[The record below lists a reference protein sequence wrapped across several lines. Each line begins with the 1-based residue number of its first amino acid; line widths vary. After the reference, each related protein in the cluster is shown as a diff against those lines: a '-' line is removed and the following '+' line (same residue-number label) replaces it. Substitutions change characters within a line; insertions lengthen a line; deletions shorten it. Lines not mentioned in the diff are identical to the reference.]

1 MLAIRNQHLIQS
13 FNSISTRNLST
24 AANLSRATPS
34 SNLNLYS
41 SRSLHSTRRSNMS
54 SPPTLNFKDTQ
65 ISLIQ
70 LGQTSKDKSF
80 NLSHAKHF
88 INKASSQSPKPDL
101 IVLPECFNS
110 PYGVNHF
117 ADYAEDLQGL
127 WEKVKDPL
135 PNKDTSGDKEY
146 QPFESDPTSTVRG
159 NFTIDGKD
167 GRSIDVQKEGFQS
180 ETLNMLSQSA
190 RENQIVLIGGSIPE
204 KDKDGKLYNT
214 SLVFNQQGE
223 LRVTGL

>member
-1 MLAIRNQHLIQS
+1 M
-13 FNSISTRNLST
+13 ST
-24 AANLSRATPS
+24 
-34 SNLNLYS
+34 
-41 SRSLHSTRRSNMS
+41 
-54 SPPTLNFKDTQ
+54 PPTLNFKDTQ

-110 PYGVNHF
+110 PYGVDHF

-127 WEKVKDPL
+127 WEKVKNPL
-135 PNKDTSGDKEY
+135 PKSGDKEY
-146 QPFESDPTSTVRG
+146 QPFESDPTSTVQR

-190 RENQIVLIGGSIPE
+190 RENQVVLIGGSIPE

-223 LRVTGL
+223 SEVADL